1 MLHEKVYFNDKN
13 SDIIAYNMSRA
24 KESNDKDI
32 VKMKKIMRK
41 AICEE
46 LTYRQRECLT
56 MYYFENKKMKDIAKM
71 LGLSP
76 STVTRH
82 IKAAKKRLIN
92 IAKYY

>member
-13 SDIIAYNMSRA
+13 SDIIAYNMSRSG
-24 KESNDKDI
+24 EGNDKDI

-41 AICEE
+41 AISEA
-46 LTYRQRECLT
+46 LTARQRECLT
-56 MYYFENKKMKDIAKM
+56 MYYFENKKMKDIAVV
-71 LGLSP
+71 LSLSP